1 VWVVLL
7 NYNKGASRVAID
19 DYDSL
24 RQDPMNGLIH
34 IALWFRLEIPS
45 REFGALRGALH
56 LNLFD
61 TSPLQVHTHANFLHA
76 CVYSGTERICDNVHA
91 SASKLFAFAGMR
103 LVPPKGAIEG
113 EDRP

>member
-1 VWVVLL
+1 MDTAKPASDVV
-7 NYNKGASRVAID
+7 R
-19 DYDSL
+19 
-24 RQDPMNGLIH
+24 
-34 IALWFRLEIPS
+34 FEIPS
-45 REFGALRGALH
+45 WDFGIVTRCFAPD
-56 LNLFD
+56 LFD

-91 SASKLFAFAGMR
+91 SASKLFAFAGMK

>member
-1 VWVVLL
+1 
-7 NYNKGASRVAID
+7 
-19 DYDSL
+19 
-24 RQDPMNGLIH
+24 MNRLIH
-34 IALWFRLEIPS
+34 SVLWFDSRFRRETLES
-45 REFGALRGALH
+45 LRGALH
-56 LNLFD
+56 LLLFD

-91 SASKLFAFAGMR
+91 TASKLFAFAGMK

>member
-1 VWVVLL
+1 
-7 NYNKGASRVAID
+7 
-19 DYDSL
+19 
-24 RQDPMNGLIH
+24 MNRLIH
-34 IALWFRLEIPS
+34 KALWLRFEIPS
-45 REFGALRGALH
+45 REFESQGRASH

-76 CVYSGTERICDNVHA
+76 RVYRGTERICDDVHA